1 MEETTREEGTS
12 AMRNV
17 RRMLVAIV
25 PVFVLL
31 LIGNGALAGGDAP
44 LAKARL
50 MDKDGNVVGYAV
62 ITEGDLLQVA
72 YNLTGLPPGL
82 HAFHIHETGACE
94 PPFKSA
100 GGHFNPYGAKHG
112 LKNPEGAHAGD
123 MANILVGPDGTA
135 SGVRYA
141 PLATLKEGARNSLFK
156 EGGTAIVIH
165 EGPDDY
171 MTDPAGAAGARI
183 ACGVIKS
190 PKEHRKSK

>member
-1 MEETTREEGTS
+1 
-12 AMRNV
+12 MRNV

-156 EGGTAIVIH
+156 EGGTAEP
-165 EGPDDY
+165 EGAPEEQVANSTPDAG
-171 MTDPAGAAGARI
+171 PATGGGRLQGTASFRGRVS
-183 ACGVIKS
+183 CV
-190 PKEHRKSK
+190 